1 MTKGDEPLTIKWYKD
16 NHEISS
22 SSDFLINNMDSK
34 LSILLLRRVTA
45 KHTGTYACKAYNPAG
60 SALFSAQLNVKGKK
74 FRVML

>member
-16 NHEISS
+16 SGEISS

-45 KHTGTYACKAYNPAG
+45 KHTGTYTCEAYNPAG
-60 SALFSAQLNVKGKK
+60 SAKFSAQLNVKGNISRLKQ
-74 FRVML
+74 